1 MRISDWSSDVCSSD
15 LGAADDGP
23 DRQVRIP
30 LVGGRDDD
38 RIGRVVDVHAID
50 VVGQVAAVGRFAA
63 LVSYVPAP
71 ILAADVD
78 RAFEADDE
86 FGVGAALA
94 NLGAA
99 QIAETLAERE
109 RSPDRKA
116 VVE

>member
-63 LVSYVPAP
+63 LVRYVPAP

-78 RAFEADDE
+78 RAFEARS
-86 FGVGAALA
+86 
-94 NLGAA
+94 
-99 QIAETLAERE
+99 AERRVGQE
-109 RSPDRKA
+109 CVSRYRSRGAPYY
-116 VVE
+116 